1 MNTKIVLGTQIVV
14 MLMENIQKNNQ
25 YILANKIIL
34 LRRYFDLHILSSI
47 PKVHNNIKIHLQDE
61 LYYLSKNMF
70 YATYNKGNIRMK
82 YLTELLVNISLID
95 MFLVELRDI
104 KTIKLKKINNAISI
118 LQVIKNIV
126 YGWKVNEE
134 KKRI

>member
-1 MNTKIVLGTQIVV
+1 MNTKIVLVTQFMVI
-14 MLMENIQKNNQ
+14 LMENIVKNNQ
-25 YILANKIIL
+25 YILASKIVM
-34 LRRYFDLHILSSI
+34 LRKYFELHILSSI

-95 MFLVELRDI
+95 LFLMELRDI
-104 KTIKLKKINNAISI
+104 DVIKSKKINNAVSI
-118 LQVIKNIV
+118 LQAIKNIV

-134 KKRI
+134 KKRV